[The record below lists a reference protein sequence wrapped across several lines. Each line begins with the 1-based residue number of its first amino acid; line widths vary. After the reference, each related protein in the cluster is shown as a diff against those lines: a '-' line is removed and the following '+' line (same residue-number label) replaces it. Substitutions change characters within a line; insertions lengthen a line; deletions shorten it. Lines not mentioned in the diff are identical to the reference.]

1 MKKKNTK
8 DANLVSFKILLTKEN
23 EIVTELSS
31 LPEKEVDNIFYES
44 ERDIVR
50 FILRKGKEKLIGL
63 HSLLQKD
70 LNSRG

>member
-50 FILRKGKEKLIGL
+50 FILRKVKEKLIGL